1 MKNLNFG
8 TKLILILVASV
19 IVSLGTMIFFTT
31 KKQYENAEKQSQE
44 YIKSTVKSYAIEQKA
59 IFDKTITEVESIVN
73 RIETAIKTDE
83 KLTKEGMIEFQKN
96 ILKNN
101 DFL

>member
-31 KKQYENAEKQSQE
+31 KKQYENAENQAKE
-44 YIKSTVKSYAIEQKA
+44 YIKATVKSYANEQKA
-59 IFDKTITEVESIVN
+59 IFDGTIDVVKQS
-73 RIETAIKTDE
+73 
-83 KLTKEGMIEFQKN
+83 
-96 ILKNN
+96 
-101 DFL
+101 